1 MYLVGRRATE
11 ELIHKSGTNSAGD
24 PREDLILNN
33 IIAQQGIEGDV
44 PSNYHVYYLSNDS
57 VDAIR
62 LLSNDD
68 FTLVWSDVDHGSE
81 GILREIV
88 GVDFSIEDNRR
99 LIKFLALDPDTGVDK
114 KDECLANGV
123 DSILIK
129 CVACDPS
136 DETLETID
144 TSFEGELNVPFIDP
158 DRRRGFAKVVFTQGI
173 GEKLFKTTKY
183 GEWHIPN
190 RYKYS
195 LEKNAKNF
203 PGASYD
209 INALLDL

>member
-114 KDECLANGV
+114 K
-123 DSILIK
+123 
-129 CVACDPS
+129 
-136 DETLETID
+136 
-144 TSFEGELNVPFIDP
+144 
-158 DRRRGFAKVVFTQGI
+158 
-173 GEKLFKTTKY
+173 
-183 GEWHIPN
+183 
-190 RYKYS
+190 
-195 LEKNAKNF
+195 
-203 PGASYD
+203 
-209 INALLDL
+209 